1 MIGVVVIAATLGL
14 VACGGG
20 QSPGST
26 GAATPSTPPV
36 TSDPTTGGD
45 QAGQLDEVSWRGE
58 CGSEQVE
65 LEFPT
70 PFIITDNAWRMVEP
84 GTGEVIE
91 PGTRVAAQVVAYHAG
106 SGEVEF
112 SSVQAGKPETIP
124 IAGEDQAAA
133 DDPIYQALV
142 GQKVG
147 TCVIMTLTRTDA
159 DGEIDPNGG
168 MVVAM
173 TVTGIVTVLERATGE
188 TVAQTDESLPKV
200 SLAADG
206 QPSIELPPS
215 SDPPKNLVVQE
226 LIKGTGPAVE
236 LDQEITVHYSG
247 WLWSDGT
254 QFDSSWERGS
264 PATFELSVG
273 QLIEGWTTGLVGQTK
288 GSQVLLVVPPEMGY
302 GSTDRGTI
310 PPDSTLIFVID
321 ILGAQ

>member
-1 MIGVVVIAATLGL
+1 MGVVAIAITLGL
-14 VACGGG
+14 AACGGDEGAG
-20 QSPGST
+20 Q
-26 GAATPSTPPV
+26 ATPSSPTA
-36 TSDPTTGGD
+36 TNGTTTGGN
-45 QAGQLDEVSWRGE
+45 QAGSLESVAWQGE

-65 LEFPT
+65 LDFAA
-70 PFIITDNAWRMVEP
+70 PFVITDNAWRVVEP

-91 PGTRVAAQVVAYHAG
+91 PGTRIAALVVAYHAG
-106 SGEVEF
+106 SGEMEF
-112 SSVQAGKPETIP
+112 SSAEAGKPEIIP
-124 IAGEDQAAA
+124 LAGVGQAAA

-147 TCVIMTLTRTDA
+147 TCLIMALTRTDA
-159 DGEIDPNGG
+159 AGEVDPTAG

-173 TVTGIVTVLERATGE
+173 TVTGIVTVLDRATGE

-215 SDPPKNLVVQE
+215 TDPPKNLVVQD
-226 LIKGTGPAVE
+226 LIKGAGQVVQI
-236 LDQEITVHYSG
+236 DQEITVHYAG

-254 QFDSSWERGS
+254 QFDSSWDRGS

-273 QLIEGWTTGLVGQTK
+273 QLIEGWTTGLVGQAV